1 MFKTI
6 ALAAIGATAV
16 AGSVGGGWIYHN
28 SSQMASIPEVAQV
41 HIDGMLKPNNEI
53 MISSPCA
60 PTDSHAKLTT
70 SFGATADLYPAAD
83 RGELIGFVTAPNNI
97 GPGPADGYHTVTV
110 TCDSG
115 LTGTVTFPSAGN
127 GDQ

>member
-1 MFKTI
+1 MIKTI

-16 AGSVGGGWIYHN
+16 AGTAGGAWIYHN
-28 SSQMASIPEVAQV
+28 SNQIPSTPEVAQV

-60 PTDSHAKLTT
+60 PTDTHAKLTT
-70 SFGATADLYPAAD
+70 SFGATAGLTPAAD

-115 LTGTVTFPSAGN
+115 LTGTATFPSAGN
-127 GDQ
+127 GGQ